1 MMLAMNPL
9 SKKRWISGSGVV
21 HTFKE
26 IESIVS
32 KHSYNNK
39 IFIGSDSFL
48 TKKRTCFV
56 TAICLLTKDKGGR
69 YFLYKDYLKTNQFNI
84 LSVRITEEVRRSIEL
99 AEYFMNSYS
108 ILPQDIELH
117 LDVSPFGTKNG
128 TSKFSDMLKGYV
140 QGYGFGCKLK
150 PNAWASQTVSDKH
163 SK

>member
-1 MMLAMNPL
+1 MIEAMNPL
-9 SKKRWISGSGVV
+9 LKKRWTSGSGDV
-21 HTFKE
+21 HTFQNVVME
-26 IESIVS
+26 VS
-32 KHSYNNK
+32 DHAKNNK

-56 TAICLLTKDKGGR
+56 TAVCLLTKNKGGR

-99 AEYFMNSYS
+99 AEYFMNTYD

-117 LDVSPFGTKNG
+117 LDVSPFAAKNG
-128 TSKFSDMLKGYV
+128 TSKFSEMLRGYV

-150 PNAWASQTVSDKH
+150 PNAWASQTVADKH

>member
-1 MMLAMNPL
+1 MIPDMNPL
-9 SKKRWISGSGVV
+9 SSKKWISGSGII
-21 HTFKE
+21 HTFDE
-26 IESIVS
+26 ISNIVS
-32 KHSYNNK
+32 VHSRNNK

-69 YFLYKDYLKTNQFNI
+69 YFLYKDYLKTSQFNI

-99 AEYFMNSYS
+99 AEHFMNTHN

-150 PNAWASQTVSDKH
+150 PNAWASQTVADKH

>member
-1 MMLAMNPL
+1 MIVAMSPL
-9 SKKRWISGSGVV
+9 SKKRWISGSGNT
-21 HTFKE
+21 HSFE
-26 IESIVS
+26 DISNIVS
-32 KHSYNNK
+32 FHSRNNK

-56 TAICLLTKDKGGR
+56 TAVCLLTKDKGGR

-99 AEYFMNSYS
+99 AEHFMDTYS

-150 PNAWASQTVSDKH
+150 PNAWASQTVADKH

>member
-1 MMLAMNPL
+1 MIATMNPL
-9 SKKRWISGSGVV
+9 LKKRWISGAGRIHS
-21 HTFKE
+21 FE
-26 IESIVS
+26 EVS
-32 KHSYNNK
+32 NMVSLHSRTNK

-56 TAICLLTKDKGGR
+56 TAVCLITKDKGGR

-99 AEYFMNSYS
+99 AEYFMNTYS

-117 LDVSPFGTKNG
+117 LDVSPFAAKNG
-128 TSKFSDMLKGYV
+128 TSKFSEMLRGYV

-150 PNAWASQTVSDKH
+150 PNAWASQTVADKH

>member
-1 MMLAMNPL
+1 MISDMNPL
-9 SKKRWISGSGVV
+9 LKKKWISGSGIV
-21 HTFKE
+21 HTFDE
-26 IESIVS
+26 ISNVVYN
-32 KHSYNNK
+32 HSRNNK

-56 TAICLLTKDKGGR
+56 TAICLLTKNKGGK

-99 AEYFMNSYS
+99 AEFFMNKYT

-150 PNAWASQTVSDKH
+150 PNAWASQTVADKH

>member
-1 MMLAMNPL
+1 MIIAMNPL
-9 SKKRWISGSGVV
+9 LKKRWISGSGSV
-21 HTFKE
+21 HSFDE
-26 IESIVS
+26 VS
-32 KHSYNNK
+32 NLVSLHSHTNK

-56 TAICLLTKDKGGR
+56 TAVCLITKDKAGR

-99 AEYFMNSYS
+99 AEYFMNTYN

-117 LDVSPFGTKNG
+117 LDVSPFAAKNG
-128 TSKFSDMLKGYV
+128 TSKFSEMLRGYV

-150 PNAWASQTVSDKH
+150 PNAWASQTVADKH